1 MMLASRSED
10 TTTSTF
16 LDDQG
21 DFILPPGDQVGV
33 TAYSNLPPI
42 DAVMPELDLVS
53 TGSATNPAVDEQT
66 AEEVV
71 RNLLNVSNELTGVT
85 LAVMEG
91 TSSGSAVGA
100 AGPEGVD
107 QSLGSEDRVRLALDR
122 LRDRSR
128 DRSRVVAQASDMQR
142 RQVSRF
148 ELDEAGSLLVL
159 ILVKMLD
166 SGPGFDYRPAKS
178 RSRSNRFASATP
190 S

>member
-33 TAYSNLPPI
+33 TAYSNVPPI
-42 DAVMPELDLVS
+42 DAVMPDLDLAS

-128 DRSRVVAQASDMQR
+128 VVAQASDMQR